1 MAATARPRSA
11 AQAPAA
17 PGQPS
22 ALARNGMLAP
32 GRGGKGSVPGASRST
47 DRASAMPGDRSRQA
61 GRRSAVVA
69 APVDARLLPRPSTR
83 DVSGG
88 RVVKGP
94 VRERHEA
101 DAMVIL
107 ATIGLAAMGVLM
119 SYSTGAAA
127 IGLRPD
133 ALQTVLGPEIVWV
146 TMGIAVMAFMSRVD
160 YRLLRLVSVVAFG
173 FVLVLLAILILT
185 PELGPISVRSVGG
198 AARWLVI
205 GGGEG
210 GGGLSVHPAEL
221 GKLALVVYLAH
232 WMARRGSSM
241 GSLIH
246 GTIPF
251 LIIAGSVI
259 ALVALEPDLGTTG
272 VITLTAFTM
281 FFVAGGSILHLAL
294 LLPAG
299 IMGVWLYIN
308 TNDYQLLR
316 WQTFFDPWGA
326 GDPGYQTVQGLL
338 SLGMGGMFGTG
349 LGTALVPGGLHLPN
363 ADNDFVFAMVGQELG
378 MVGALLVVGLFVVLA
393 WRGITIAR
401 RAPDAF
407 GALLAIGVSVCLVF
421 QAFINIGVVVQL
433 LPLTGIT
440 LPFLSA
446 GTSSLLVSFAAV
458 GILLSVSRETV
469 REEEQEG
476 RGITDDAH
484 HGRGRGHWR
493 PHLPG
498 ARRAPDPGAATTG
511 S

>member
-1 MAATARPRSA
+1 MTATARPRSA
-11 AQAPAA
+11 AQARATPS
-17 PGQPS
+17 QPS
-22 ALARNGMLAP
+22 ALVRNGMVSP
-32 GRGGKGSVPGASRST
+32 GRTGKGSSPAGRAT
-47 DRASAMPGDRSRQA
+47 DRATTVPGDRTRQA
-61 GRRSAVVA
+61 GRRSTVVA
-69 APVDARLLPRPSTR
+69 APVDARSLPRPSTR
-83 DVSGG
+83 DVPAG

-101 DAMVIL
+101 DPMVIL

-127 IGLRPD
+127 IGTRPD
-133 ALQTVLGPEIVWV
+133 ALQTVLGPEIIWV
-146 TMGIAVMAFMSRVD
+146 TLGVGVMAFMSRVD
-160 YRLLRLVSVVAFG
+160 YRYLRLFSVVAFG
-173 FVLVLLAILILT
+173 VVLLLLAFLVFK
-185 PELGPISVRSVGG
+185 PQVGPISVRQVGD

-205 GGGEG
+205 GGSESG
-210 GGGLSVHPAEL
+210 GGFSFHPAEL
-221 GKLALVVYLAH
+221 GKLGLIIYLAH

-241 GSLIH
+241 GSLVH

-251 LIIAGSVI
+251 LVIAGAVI

-281 FFVAGGSILHLAL
+281 LFVAGGNIWHLAL

-299 IMGVWLYIN
+299 LVAVGMYIQ
-308 TNDYQLLR
+308 TNDYQMQR
-316 WQTFFDPWGA
+316 WQTFFDPWSQA
-326 GDPGYQTVQGLL
+326 ADQGYQTVQGLL
-338 SLGMGGMFGTG
+338 SLGMGGVLGTG
-349 LGTALVPGGLHLPN
+349 LGTSQVPGGLHLPN

-378 MVGALLVVGLFVVLA
+378 MAGALLVVGLFVVLA
-393 WRGITIAR
+393 WRGISIAR
-401 RAPDAF
+401 HAPDTF

-421 QAFINIGVVVQL
+421 QAFINIGVVIQL

-440 LPFLSA
+440 LPFLSS
-446 GTSSLLVSFAAV
+446 GNSSLLVSFAGV

-469 REEEQEG
+469 REEQEA
-476 RGITDDAH
+476 RGTIDDAH

-498 ARRAPDPGAATTG
+498 ARRAPDAGAATTG